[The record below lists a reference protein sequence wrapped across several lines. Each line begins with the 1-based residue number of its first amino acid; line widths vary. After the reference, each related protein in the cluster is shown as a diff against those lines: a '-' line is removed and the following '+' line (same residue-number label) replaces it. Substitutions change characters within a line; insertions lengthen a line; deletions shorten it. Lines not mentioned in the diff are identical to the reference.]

1 MITEAKTRK
10 LIQSVVHVIWVYKKI
25 VFCIS
30 KIHVYGEFATRNI
43 RGAVAE
49 SNIILN
55 PLSEY
60 DTVTE
65 AEIYTGNIN

>member
-25 VFCIS
+25 VFRIS
-30 KIHVYGEFATRNI
+30 KLHVYGEFATSRI
-43 RGAVAE
+43 QGAMAE

-65 AEIYTGNIN
+65 AEIYIRNIN